1 TAALTLGTHSI
12 TATYS
17 GDGALDPASSTTYVP
32 AVAEVVGQ
40 ASTTTVASAGTPEP
54 GVVSQPLTFNA
65 AVSVDAPGGG
75 TPTGTV
81 AFKTDGVNIVGCET
95 RPLVAGAATCTTTGL
110 TWGGQGITAV
120 YSGDA
125 NNTTSGSTEFLF
137 TVEAAGTTTAV
148 TSSDLT
154 TSWTD
159 PVTYTATISP
169 VSPATLAPGTGT
181 VSFKIGGT
189 PITSCTAQAVS
200 AGVATCLTGATPVGA
215 ESITAVYTD
224 VLNIF
229 SGSNYSASTS
239 PAIVQTVSRAAATTA
254 LVSDHNPSRFGQAVT
269 LTATVTSTAGTPT
282 GTVSFFVVLSDTT
295 HQPIATVSLVA
306 GAASTTTA
314 ALPVH
319 NGSVIAEYNGDAN
332 FAASTHT
339 TPQTVQ
345 RSLSRTLMTSS
356 DKTSTIGQAV
366 TFRVTVAS
374 DGTGSGTPTGLV
386 ALYMVRANGSRQW
399 IGRGNLRSGV
409 TFIVVPGIPMGPH
422 KIVAEY
428 RGTMDF
434 RPSSRSMTQTVSA

>member
-1 TAALTLGTHSI
+1 MTRSIRRLLLPFLCAALLVGGTLAQLAITADPAAAAAPISTMTLHPDDLTAVVGQNVTFSGSVTGTSGISPTGTLDFLDGVTPICSAVPLIVQTPTLSAANCATAALTLGTHSI

-181 VSFKIGGT
+181 VSFNIGGT
-189 PITSCTAQAVS
+189 PADEIRCRMVDFRR
-200 AGVATCLTGATPVGA
+200 G
-215 ESITAVYTD
+215 
-224 VLNIF
+224 
-229 SGSNYSASTS
+229 
-239 PAIVQTVSRAAATTA
+239 
-254 LVSDHNPSRFGQAVT
+254 
-269 LTATVTSTAGTPT
+269 
-282 GTVSFFVVLSDTT
+282 
-295 HQPIATVSLVA
+295 
-306 GAASTTTA
+306 
-314 ALPVH
+314 
-319 NGSVIAEYNGDAN
+319 
-332 FAASTHT
+332 
-339 TPQTVQ
+339 
-345 RSLSRTLMTSS
+345 SRTMAEQPLRPAML
-356 DKTSTIGQAV
+356 G
-366 TFRVTVAS
+366 
-374 DGTGSGTPTGLV
+374 
-386 ALYMVRANGSRQW
+386 ALLLLAA
-399 IGRGNLRSGV
+399 
-409 TFIVVPGIPMGPH
+409 F
-422 KIVAEY
+422 
-428 RGTMDF
+428 
-434 RPSSRSMTQTVSA
+434 SAAWADDL